1 MKFEI
6 MYNENTQL
14 WKMEKL
20 LTAAGYRKTD
30 DCHWVQ
36 IYENRNGD
44 TVVTQREDTSVCVA
58 DPVDRLARYLDP
70 QPEPAAQPAQP
81 AQKPSRVSISPGN
94 SKMER
99 YDYRKAM
106 KEDILDYISDE
117 INLDDFRGKRGELE
131 ELLNDDLWICDDV
144 TGNESGSYFFS
155 TWKAEEAIAHN
166 WDLLEEA
173 MQVFE
178 GECNPIAK
186 GAEWCDVTIRC
197 YLLGQCIAAVLD
209 DLSDELE
216 EIDEE
221 A

>member
-1 MKFEI
+1 
-6 MYNENTQL
+6 
-14 WKMEKL
+14 
-20 LTAAGYRKTD
+20 
-30 DCHWVQ
+30 
-36 IYENRNGD
+36 
-44 TVVTQREDTSVCVA
+44 
-58 DPVDRLARYLDP
+58 
-70 QPEPAAQPAQP
+70 
-81 AQKPSRVSISPGN
+81 
-94 SKMER
+94 MER

-117 INLDDFRGKRGELE
+117 VNLDDFRGKRSELE

-144 TGNESGSYFFS
+144 TGNASGSYTFS
-155 TWKAEEAIAHN
+155 TYRAEEYIAHN

-173 MQVFE
+173 MQEFE
-178 GECNPIAK
+178 DECNPIAK

-216 EIDEE
+216 KIDEE